1 MATDKKQ
8 NTTIEHTISQF
19 VDAGIGLAILPFNL
33 LQRSFTSAKEDYKSQ
48 FSSLQE
54 RGTAIEKQLK
64 DTLAPFSLCNTLKS
78 NFSSQS
84 SKEAKLERLSVKIDS
99 LVELVAEL
107 AANKTVEINAAKS
120 TPPPAKATPRK
131 RTSRSSTTAKPRTT
145 RTKNISA
152 TTKKD
157 A

>member
-8 NTTIEHTISQF
+8 YTAANQTISQF
-19 VDAGIGLAILPFNL
+19 VDAGIGLAMLPFSL
-33 LQRSFTSAKEDYKSQ
+33 LQRSFTAVKEDSINH

-54 RGTAIEKQLK
+54 RGSAVEKQLK
-64 DTLAPFSLCNTLKS
+64 ENLTSFKLCSPIKSRFDSL
-78 NFSSQS
+78 S
-84 SKEAKLERLSVKIDS
+84 SKDAKLEQLSVKIDS

-107 AANKTVEINAAKS
+107 AAKKAAETKS
-120 TPPPAKATPRK
+120 KPTQATPRK
-131 RTSRSSTTAKPRTT
+131 RAARSSTTAKPRTT
-145 RTKNISA
+145 RAKSTTS